1 MSLAG
6 ALQQLILDEFPKTFG
21 TARDGIFRRL
31 CGSVFALPTGRFG
44 RLFAAADREVGRA
57 GLGSG
62 CGRLLEGVGV
72 RAASRGTENL
82 PAEGPLLVVANHPGA
97 YDSLAL
103 GSCIR
108 RRDLKIVLREIPFFR
123 ALPNASRC
131 FLYATFEPISSMVA
145 LREAIRH
152 LQGGGSVLLF
162 GTGTIEPDPE
172 LGPGAIA
179 ALARWKRSIEIIM
192 RRVPALKLV
201 PAAVSGVL
209 VPAFVNHPLRLVR
222 QKPADRR
229 RVTEYLQVIT
239 QMLFPRW
246 FSVTVK
252 MSFAPP
258 VTLEELSRESGGRLM
273 PAILAREKR
282 LLEEHQAAW
291 HGGKAEACAPV
302 PC

>member
-6 ALQQLILDEFPKTFG
+6 TLQQLILDEFPKTFG
-21 TARDGIFRRL
+21 TARDGMFRRL
-31 CGSVFALPTGRFG
+31 CGSLFALPTGRFG

-62 CGRLLEGVGV
+62 CGHLLAGVGV
-72 RAASRGTENL
+72 GGASRGTENL

-103 GSCIR
+103 ASCIR
-108 RRDLKIVLREIPFFR
+108 RRDLRIVLREIPFFR

-131 FLYATFEPISSMVA
+131 FLYATFEPISSMLA
-145 LREAIRH
+145 LRAAIRH
-152 LQGGGSVLLF
+152 LQDGGSVLLF
-162 GTGTIEPDPE
+162 GTGTIEPDPA

-179 ALARWKRSIEIIM
+179 ALGQWKRSIEIIM
-192 RRVPALKLV
+192 RRVPALQLV

-222 QKPADRR
+222 KKPVDRR

-239 QMLFPRW
+239 QLLFPRW
-246 FSVTVK
+246 FRMRVK

-258 VTLEELSRESGGRLM
+258 VTVDELSRESGDGRLM

-291 HGGKAEACAPV
+291 HGRKS
-302 PC
+302 

>member
-1 MSLAG
+1 MSLG
-6 ALQQLILDEFPKTFG
+6 SDLQQHILDEFPKTFG
-21 TARDGIFRRL
+21 TARDGMFRRL
-31 CGSVFALPTGRFG
+31 CGAVFALPTGRFG

-62 CGRLLEGVGV
+62 CGRLLSGVGV
-72 RAASRGTENL
+72 RAASRGTGNL

-103 GSCIR
+103 ASCIR

-145 LREAIRH
+145 LRATIRH
-152 LQGGGSVLLF
+152 LQDGGSVLLF
-162 GTGTIEPDPE
+162 GTGTIEPDPA

-179 ALARWKRSIEIIM
+179 ALGRWKRSIEIIM

-209 VPAFVNHPLRLVR
+209 VPAFVNNPLRLVR
-222 QKPADRR
+222 QKPSDRR

-239 QMLFPRW
+239 QLLFPRW
-246 FSVTVK
+246 FSMTVK

-258 VTLEELSRESGGRLM
+258 VTAEELSRESEGGRLM
-273 PAILAREKR
+273 PAILARER
-282 LLEEHQAAW
+282 RVLEEHQAAW
-291 HGGKAEACAPV
+291 HGGES
-302 PC
+302 

>member
-6 ALQQLILDEFPKTFG
+6 SLQQLILDEFPKTFG
-21 TARDGIFRRL
+21 TARNGMFRRL

-62 CGRLLEGVGV
+62 CGHLLSSAGVG
-72 RAASRGTENL
+72 AAARGTEYL

-103 GSCIR
+103 ASCIR
-108 RRDLKIVLREIPFFR
+108 RRDLKIVLREIPFFH
-123 ALPNASRC
+123 ALPNASEC
-131 FLYATFEPISSMVA
+131 FLYATFDPISSMVA
-145 LREAIRH
+145 LRATIRH
-152 LQGGGSVLLF
+152 LQGGGSALLF
-162 GTGTIEPDPE
+162 GTGTIEPDPA
-172 LGPGAIA
+172 LGPGAIT
-179 ALARWKRSIEIIM
+179 ALDRWSRSVEIIM
-192 RRVPALKLV
+192 RRVPGVRLV
-201 PAAVSGVL
+201 LAAVSGVL
-209 VPAFVNHPLRLVR
+209 IRAFVNHPLRLVR
-222 QKPADRR
+222 QQPIDRR

-239 QMLFPRW
+239 QMMFPRW

-258 VTLEELSRESGGRLM
+258 VTVEDLSRESEGGHLM
-273 PAILAREKR
+273 PAILEREKR

-291 HGGKAEACAPV
+291 HGG
-302 PC
+302 